1 MIEELRGAVDDEV
14 GALRKRLEEAR
25 EEAAAL
31 RGHGGANPAFLR
43 ERDVLREQVASLE
56 NELSLLT
63 RARDAD
69 PRHENA
75 RAGWEEEIR
84 ALEEAPA
91 QEGSGERAPSGGA
104 RVGAGRAGASG
115 RAPRAAHTRR
125 GRLEAPRPSRPRA
138 GGARGPP
145 RAHPRAHGAP
155 RARDVHTPVRALSR
169 GRSRGPES
177 ARSSPSCPLSGGLR
191 GRPPPRRVDRQDVSR
206 GHLDPRWWVCPR
218 NLHGAGR
225 AWPAE
230 AWPPGGE
237 VRWIVES
244 TCGDAPPCAEPA
256 SPFPRTRR

>member
-84 ALEEAPA
+84 ALEEALRRKDL
-91 QEGSGERAPSGGA
+91 ENERL
-104 RVGAGRAGASG
+104 RVELGLA
-115 RAPRAAHTRR
+115 RAALERPGEHQGPLTLAAAGSKLLDRPALEQAEPEVLR
-125 GRLEAPRPSRPRA
+125 ERILELTARLARATFTPQSEPSLGEGVA
-138 GGARGPP
+138 
-145 RAHPRAHGAP
+145 
-155 RARDVHTPVRALSR
+155 VLRALGHPLRVLSPGVYADDRLRVVLTGRTSLEVIWTRDGGYVR
-169 GRSRGPES
+169 GTFTAPDG
-177 ARSSPSCPLSGGLR
+177 LS
-191 GRPPPRRVDRQDVSR
+191 
-206 GHLDPRWWVCPR
+206 
-218 NLHGAGR
+218 
-225 AWPAE
+225 AE
-230 AWPPGGE
+230 AWPPSG
-237 VRWIVES
+237 
-244 TCGDAPPCAEPA
+244 
-256 SPFPRTRR
+256 